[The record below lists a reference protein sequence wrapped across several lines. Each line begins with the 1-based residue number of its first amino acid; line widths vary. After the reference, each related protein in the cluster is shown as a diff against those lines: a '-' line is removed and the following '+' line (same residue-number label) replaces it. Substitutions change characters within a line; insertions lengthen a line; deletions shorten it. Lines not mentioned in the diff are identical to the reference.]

1 MKDYEL
7 SMACVILHNSVHTD
21 TWYNIE
27 HYAIVNSL
35 YLIKYRGKWYHFD
48 RETYS
53 IGYFWVTPNVI
64 RKQEMEEEFINKKI
78 DELYEKLFEEIKGID
93 GVVTSITEK
102 DGKDIFSV
110 EVDLTKIPLSKIKE
124 SNSVFF
130 KSLVQ
135 RGFLTEDGGKVSFSK
150 SKEAVLQHG
159 YTEQKK

>member
-1 MKDYEL
+1 M
-7 SMACVILHNSVHTD
+7 
-21 TWYNIE
+21 
-27 HYAIVNSL
+27 
-35 YLIKYRGKWYHFD
+35 
-48 RETYS
+48 
-53 IGYFWVTPNVI
+53 
-64 RKQEMEEEFINKKI
+64 KKI
-78 DELYEKLFEEIKGID
+78 FQIILGISFLFVLVGCSSQETATFTRKTDNAEFFVIYTYDKNKDTVTKIKTELNQSSEFTIARKENENLFEEIKGID

-110 EVDLTKIPLSKIKE
+110 EVDLTKIQLSKIKE